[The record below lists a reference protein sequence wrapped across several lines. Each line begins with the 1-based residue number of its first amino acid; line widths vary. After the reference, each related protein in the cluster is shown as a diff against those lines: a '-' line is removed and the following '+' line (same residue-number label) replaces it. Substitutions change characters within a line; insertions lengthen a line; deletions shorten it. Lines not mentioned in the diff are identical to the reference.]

1 MATPELWRLSIDTQS
16 QYPGIVCDQ
25 PVDRLDRWY
34 PVVDP
39 QDVYKL
45 FEKAPQ
51 AVWEEVQLRGEVSTK
66 PPESDRTWSLN
77 YSQSAGTRLQNL
89 SKFIN
94 STDHKIFWEAT
105 SLRAVANLLA

>member
-1 MATPELWRLSIDTQS
+1 MFFFYCSTMATPELWRLSIDPQS
-16 QYPGIVCDQ
+16 QYPGIVWDQ

-34 PVVDP
+34 PMVDP

-66 PPESDRTWSLN
+66 PPESDRT
-77 YSQSAGTRLQNL
+77 
-89 SKFIN
+89 
-94 STDHKIFWEAT
+94 
-105 SLRAVANLLA
+105 